1 MIVALLSIVSLFPS
15 DLREEC
21 ELIEA
26 NHQHDYSGRWLFDQI
41 IFWEWSIERQ
51 TMVVRHWKPAE
62 SLQVRRSGP
71 VYIVEWTDKTLNRRR
86 QVVAKNLRESWTQR
100 DPEREN
106 QKILPPFMRSGLLR
120 DRPNSRIVEVE
131 P

>member
-1 MIVALLSIVSLFPS
+1 MILALLGIVSLFPA

-21 ELIEA
+21 DLIEA
-26 NHQHDYSGRWLFDQI
+26 NHQHDHSGRWVFDQI
-41 IFWEWSIERQ
+41 IFWEWNIERQ

-62 SLQVRRSGP
+62 SLHVRRSGP
-71 VYIVEWTDKTLNRRR
+71 VYLVEWTDKTIGKRR
-86 QVVAKNLRESWTQR
+86 QVVAKHFRESWTQR

-106 QKILPPFMRSGLLR
+106 QKILPPFARSGLLR
-120 DRPNSRIVEVE
+120 DSRVYVDAEVE